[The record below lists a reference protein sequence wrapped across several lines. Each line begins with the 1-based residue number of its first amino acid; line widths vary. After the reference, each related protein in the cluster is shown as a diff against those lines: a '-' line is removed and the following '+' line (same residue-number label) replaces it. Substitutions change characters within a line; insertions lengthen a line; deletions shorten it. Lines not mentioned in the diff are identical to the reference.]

1 VTILTRESKTNPKA
15 SITQSVYELGVFGL
29 VGKTFGLWR
38 RNLIQYIVIVG
49 VTGVALVLIQAL
61 SLIFLLGS
69 VGPSYLDFIG
79 TAPLDSAISLFLTT
93 EPFQVVVLL
102 ILFFLTI
109 LGLLVYSIVAGAAI
123 NYAVNDY
130 TKPGSGNISESF
142 SFAFDHAQSLVG
154 TQLLQSLIIVGLSVL
169 ALLSGAISS
178 LVMFAMI
185 FLILY
190 IAVRLSPALAT
201 VVTEDQSTLTAL
213 SRSWQITGGFFS
225 HVFFAQ
231 ILMSIAVIVV
241 DLIIGIIAVVI
252 LVSFIPSMESAI
264 IVATITASLILSP
277 LNYIYLAVLYKDLEA
292 RGTARKYVWW
302 E

>member
-1 VTILTRESKTNPKA
+1 MKILTRKPKTNPKA
-15 SITQSVYELGVFGL
+15 SITKSAYELGVFGL

-61 SLIFLLGS
+61 LLFFFLGNI
-69 VGPSYLDFIG
+69 GPSYLDFIG

-102 ILFFLTI
+102 ILFILTI
-109 LGLLVYSIVAGAAI
+109 VGLMVYSIVAGAAI
-123 NYAVNDY
+123 NYALNDY
-130 TKPGSGNISESF
+130 TKPGSGNIGESF
-142 SFAFDHAQSLVG
+142 SFAFDHAPSLVG
-154 TQLLQSLIIVGLSVL
+154 TQLLLSLIIVGLTVL
-169 ALLSGAISS
+169 ALLSAAISS
-178 LVMFAMI
+178 LIMFAMI
-185 FLILY
+185 FLVLY
-190 IAVRLSPALAT
+190 IAARLAPSLAT
-201 VVTEDQSTLTAL
+201 VITEDQSVVTAL

-241 DLIIGIIAVVI
+241 DLVIGITAVLI
-252 LVSFIPSMESAI
+252 LVAFVPSMESAL
-264 IVATITASLILSP
+264 IVARITASLILSP

-292 RGTARKYVWW
+292 RGTARKYPWW
-302 E
+302 Q

>member
-1 VTILTRESKTNPKA
+1 MTRESKTNPKA

>member
-1 VTILTRESKTNPKA
+1 MILTRKPKINPKA

-38 RNLIQYIVIVG
+38 RNLVQYIVIVG
-49 VTGVALVLIQAL
+49 ATGVALVLIQAL
-61 SLIFLLGS
+61 LLFSLLGN

-93 EPFQVVVLL
+93 EPFQVAVLL
-102 ILFFLTI
+102 ILFFITI
-109 LGLLVYSIVAGAAI
+109 VGLLVYSIIAGAAI
-123 NYAVNDY
+123 NYAINDY

-142 SFAFDHAQSLVG
+142 SFAFDRAPSLIG
-154 TQLLQSLIIVGLSVL
+154 TQLVQSLIIVGLAVL
-169 ALLSGAISS
+169 ALLSVIISS

-190 IAVRLSPALAT
+190 IGVRLAPALAT
-201 VVTEDQSTLTAL
+201 VVTEDQTTLTAL

-225 HVFFAQ
+225 HVFLAQ
-231 ILMSIAVIVV
+231 ILMAIAVIVV
-241 DLIIGIIAVVI
+241 DLVIGVIAVMI
-252 LVSFIPSMESAI
+252 LVSIIPGIDAAI
-264 IVATITASLILSP
+264 LIATIATSLFLSP

-292 RGTARKYVWW
+292 RGTA
-302 E
+302 